1 MTDPMKLYRNVLPDD
16 AAEICRIYN
25 PFVTDTTVSFEQE
38 PLSEEAMRRR
48 IEDIASQYPYIVCE
62 VDGHI
67 AGYCYVHPWKERAAY
82 GGTMET
88 TIYLDDRYKHQGIA
102 KELMTLL
109 IDRCRHLGYH
119 SLIACITA
127 DNEESC
133 HFHARL
139 GFRLVSHFKAV
150 GHKFGRDLDVVDYQ
164 LIL

>member
-1 MTDPMKLYRNVLPDD
+1 MKLYRNVVPDD

-67 AGYCYVHPWKERAAY
+67 AGYCYVHTWKERAAY

-164 LIL
+164 LML

>member
-1 MTDPMKLYRNVLPDD
+1 MRVYRNVTPDD
-16 AAEICRIYN
+16 AGEICRIYN
-25 PFVTDTTVSFEQE
+25 PFITDTTVSFEQE
-38 PLSEEAMRRR
+38 PLSVEAMRQR
-48 IEDIASQYPYIVCE
+48 IIDISSHYPYIVCE
-62 VDGHI
+62 VDREI

-139 GFRLVSHFKAV
+139 GFKLVSHFKAV

-164 LIL
+164 LILS

>member
-1 MTDPMKLYRNVLPDD
+1 MRVYRNVTLDD
-16 AAEICRIYN
+16 AGEICRIYN
-25 PFVTDTTVSFEQE
+25 PFITDTTVSFEQE
-38 PLSEEAMRRR
+38 PLSVEAMRQR
-48 IEDIASQYPYIVCE
+48 IIDISSHYPYIVCE
-62 VDGHI
+62 VDGEI

-139 GFRLVSHFKAV
+139 GFKLVSHFKAV